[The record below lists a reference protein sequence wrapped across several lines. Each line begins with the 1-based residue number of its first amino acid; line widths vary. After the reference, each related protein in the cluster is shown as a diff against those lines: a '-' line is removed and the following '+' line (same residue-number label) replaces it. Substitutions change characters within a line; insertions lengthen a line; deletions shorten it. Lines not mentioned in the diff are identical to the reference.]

1 MSLRY
6 LTEALVSRLRVNNPC
21 IFSCNVV
28 MDRSWMKAS
37 RLSDEYD
44 NGVTDFLQFA
54 ERNLPNS
61 NGMYPCPCV
70 KCGNRSPEQTPEEI
84 RNHLICEGISQNY
97 TTWIWHGESWNKQSV
112 SHVKK

>member
-1 MSLRY
+1 
-6 LTEALVSRLRVNNPC
+6 
-21 IFSCNVV
+21 

-54 ERNLPNS
+54 ERNLPNN
-61 NGMYPCPCV
+61 NGMFLCPCV
-70 KCGNRSPEQTPEEI
+70 NCGNRCPEQTPEEI
-84 RNHLICEGISQNY
+84 RNHLICEGISQTY
-97 TTWIWHGESWNKQSV
+97 TTWIWHGEALSNASV